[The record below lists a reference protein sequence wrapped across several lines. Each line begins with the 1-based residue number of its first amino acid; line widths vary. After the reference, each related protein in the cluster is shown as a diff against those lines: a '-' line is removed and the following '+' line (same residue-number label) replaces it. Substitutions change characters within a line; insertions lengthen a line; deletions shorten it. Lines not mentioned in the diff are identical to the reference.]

1 MRVLIT
7 GAGGQLGKCLQDSFK
22 ESGHE
27 VIAAGRSE
35 LDITSSNS
43 VEAFVLAHEPDVII
57 NAAAYT
63 SVDKAEAAPDLAFK
77 VNAEAVANLAAA
89 VNKVGAFLIHV
100 STDYVFDGSSTRPY
114 REIDSVNPMGVYGKS
129 KLAGEKEAAKAKRY
143 VIVRTAWV
151 FSEYGSNFLKTMV
164 RLGRER
170 DSLAIVND
178 QIGTPTYAGDLASAL
193 RAVAE
198 SPPVNGTYHFSGGQ
212 RCSWYEF
219 AQKIFETCIDLKPDF
234 QIPMI
239 DPIPTSDFPTPAKRP
254 AFSVLDGGLLEAR
267 MGIREGSWC
276 DALRAV
282 CSKVLQTDNS
292 AQQ

>member
-7 GAGGQLGKCLQDSFK
+7 GAYGQLGKCLQDSFK

-27 VIAAGRSE
+27 VIAASRSE
-35 LDITSSNS
+35 LDITSSDS
-43 VEAFVLAHEPDVII
+43 VESFVFAHEPDVII

-63 SVDKAEAAPDLAFK
+63 SVDKAEAEPDLAFK
-77 VNAEAVANLAAA
+77 VNAEAVANLATAA
-89 VNKVGAFLIHV
+89 NKIGAILIHV

-114 REIDSVNPMGVYGKS
+114 REGDSVNPMGVYGKS
-129 KLAGEKEAAKAKRY
+129 KLAGEREAEKANRY
-143 VIVRTAWV
+143 VIVRAAWI

-164 RLGRER
+164 RLGSER
-170 DSLAIVND
+170 DSLSIVND

-193 RAVAE
+193 RVVTE
-198 SPPVNGTYHFSGGQ
+198 NPPVNGTYHYSGGQ
-212 RCSWYEF
+212 CCSWYEF
-219 AQKIFETCIDLKPDF
+219 AQKIFETCVDLKPDF
-234 QIPMI
+234 KIPVTK
-239 DPIPTSDFPTPAKRP
+239 PIPTSDFPTPAKRP

-267 MGIREGSWC
+267 VGIREGSWY

-282 CSKVLQTDNS
+282 CSKALQSDNS

>member
-35 LDITSSNS
+35 LDITNSRS
-43 VEAFVLAHEPDVII
+43 VEGFVLAHEPDVIV

-63 SVDKAEAAPDLAFK
+63 AVDKAEAEPDLAFK

-89 VNKVGAFLIHV
+89 VNKIGAFLIHV

-129 KLAGEKEAAKAKRY
+129 KLAGEREAEKANRY
-143 VIVRTAWV
+143 VIVRAAWI

-164 RLGRER
+164 RLAGER

-193 RAVAE
+193 RVLAE
-198 SPPVNGTYHFSGGQ
+198 KPPVNGTYHFSGGHH
-212 RCSWYEF
+212 CSWYGF
-219 AQKIFETCIDLKPDF
+219 AQEIFQACGDLKADF
-234 QIPMI
+234 QFPVVN
-239 DPIPTSDFPTPAKRP
+239 PIPTSEFPTPAKRP
-254 AFSVLDGGLLEAR
+254 AFSVLDGSLLEAR
-267 MGIREGSWC
+267 VGIREGSWA
-276 DALRAV
+276 DSLRDV
-282 CSKVLQTDNS
+282 CSKVLEADDS
-292 AQQ
+292 AQK